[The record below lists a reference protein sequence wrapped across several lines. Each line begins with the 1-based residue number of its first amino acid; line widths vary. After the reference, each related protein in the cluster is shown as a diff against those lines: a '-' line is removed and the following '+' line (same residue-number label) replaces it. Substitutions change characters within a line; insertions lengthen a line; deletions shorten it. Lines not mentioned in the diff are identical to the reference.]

1 MNGVR
6 PKIEIFKPFGEAFE
20 LTNKILFQPFDLKKW
35 LVIGFAAF
43 LSGNLAGVGFNFPS
57 PFGNFQSHRA
67 TQDLIPDHLEQWKPW
82 LVAAVIVLAVLFFAF
97 VIALTWLKAR
107 GHFIFTDCIVRNQ
120 AAIAGP
126 WREYRKEGNGY
137 FLFLLAIM
145 FAILLLAGLILASAF
160 GVGLLKQGAGETGS
174 IASIGLIVFL
184 FVFWVSIVIFVS
196 MASYFMVPVMYR
208 RRCRA
213 AEAFRDV
220 TFLMFH
226 HVGSFFLFCLF
237 GVVLILAVLMIGAI
251 VTCATCWRRFRTLGQ
266 LYSCQYL
273 CACTPSHSC
282 SFASSVRITMCG
294 RALCRPSLCRFYQVR
309 RLRRLRLDRTCRPSH
324 HRLQACE
331 RGGQTQNSRIEKRFD
346 HAIRVS

>member
-43 LSGNLAGVGFNFPS
+43 LSGHLAGIGFNFPS

-82 LVAAVIVLAVLFFAF
+82 LVAAVVVLAVLFFAF

-120 AAIAGP
+120 AAIAAP
-126 WREYRKEGNGY
+126 WREYRKEGNSY
-137 FLFLLAIM
+137 FLFLLAVL
-145 FAILLLAGLILASAF
+145 FVILLLAGLILASAF
-160 GVGLLKQGAGETGS
+160 GLGWLKHCAGDRGS

-196 MASYFMVPVMYR
+196 MATYFMVPVMYR
-208 RRCRA
+208 KRCRA
-213 AEAFRDV
+213 VEAFRDV

-226 HVGSFFLFCLF
+226 HVGSFFF
-237 GVVLILAVLMIGAI
+237 VLLVWSCFHSGCTDDRRDRDMRDLLSGGASI
-251 VTCATCWRRFRTLGQ
+251 HW
-266 LYSCQYL
+266 
-273 CACTPSHSC
+273 
-282 SFASSVRITMCG
+282 
-294 RALCRPSLCRFYQVR
+294 
-309 RLRRLRLDRTCRPSH
+309 D
-324 HRLQACE
+324 
-331 RGGQTQNSRIEKRFD
+331 GQTPASICLL
-346 HAIRVS
+346 ARVHTRVPSPVRSGLRCVGKLYAG

>member
-20 LTNKILFQPFDLKKW
+20 LTNRILFQPFDLKKW

-43 LSGNLAGVGFNFPS
+43 LSGHLAGVGFNFPS

-82 LVAAVIVLAVLFFAF
+82 LVAAVVVLAVLFFAF

-107 GHFIFTDCIVRNQ
+107 GHFIFTDCIVRNR
-120 AAIAGP
+120 AAIAAP
-126 WREYRKEGNGY
+126 WREYRKEGNSY
-137 FLFLLAIM
+137 FLFLLAVM
-145 FAILLLAGLILASAF
+145 FIILLLAGVILASAF
-160 GVGLLKQGAGETGS
+160 GLGWLKHGAGDTGS

-196 MASYFMVPVMYR
+196 IAAYFMVPVMYR
-208 RRCRA
+208 KRCRA
-213 AEAFRDV
+213 VEAFREV
-220 TFLMFH
+220 IFLMFH

-251 VTCATCWRRFRTLGQ
+251 VTCATCCLAAFPYIGTVILLPVFVCLHAFALVFLRQFGPDYDVWASFMPPEFLPILSGA
-266 LYSCQYL
+266 SP
-273 CACTPSHSC
+273 APPSI
-282 SFASSVRITMCG
+282 ASAPNPPPEPPPSPSV
-294 RALCRPSLCRFYQVR
+294 
-309 RLRRLRLDRTCRPSH
+309 
-324 HRLQACE
+324 
-331 RGGQTQNSRIEKRFD
+331 
-346 HAIRVS
+346 